1 MEELLGR
8 PLLPGETVHHVN
20 GQRADNSTDGPFGA
34 DYRSGNLE
42 LWSTWQP
49 AGQRV
54 ADKVRFAE
62 ELLRRYAPDKLAATS
77 SDDRPDDGLEESH

>member
-8 PLLPGETVHHVN
+8 PLRPGETVHHVN
-20 GQRADNSTDGPFGA
+20 GQRSDNSTTGPLDAG
-34 DYRSGNLE
+34 YRSGNLE

-54 ADKVRFAE
+54 ADKVSYARALLQLYAP
-62 ELLRRYAPDKLAATS
+62 ELLAEPGTQPHDA
-77 SDDRPDDGLEESH
+77 G